1 MAVLAV
7 VGRTNVGKSTLFNR
21 MVRSRQALVSEQ
33 PHCTRDRLVGSGR
46 GAFAGHVFIDTA
58 GVAVDTPTPFDGALR
73 HQAETAI
80 RESDGVLWLVSAVEG
95 VLTEDLELADWL
107 RSFGKPVLLVA
118 NKAEGRAWAERDFD
132 LTRLGWGL
140 PAWISALYGDGL
152 AGLAAQLQ
160 ERFAVTEAPGEAQ
173 PLPRI
178 ALIGRPNAGKSTL
191 LNQLAGEARVLTSET
206 PGTTRDAIEVSI
218 ERMGRIWILVD
229 TAGVRS
235 RTRRL
240 DAHDQLAIARS
251 LATISRVS
259 LVTLLIDAQ
268 AGPTDDDARLAAAV
282 HEAGRPLVVALNKW
296 DGLERHQK
304 SRARG
309 HLAHLLSF
317 LPPAEPIPVS
327 ALHGSGLGDLVAAWN
342 DRLERAQADL
352 ATPQVN
358 RALAAAVRAHPPA
371 LVERIRPKLR
381 YGHQGGRNPPLL
393 IIHGSRLE
401 LLSADY
407 RRYLTRQLSDRF
419 GLGGVPLR
427 LEFRDSPDHHRW
439 RRGTPAPSRGRM
451 S

>member
-1 MAVLAV
+1 MALLAL

-21 MVRSRQALVSEQ
+21 LVRSRQALVSEE

-58 GVAVDTPTPFDGALR
+58 GIAVGTPTPFDGALR
-73 HQAETAI
+73 QQAETAV

-95 VLTEDLELADWL
+95 LLAEDLNLSEWL

-118 NKAEGRAWAERDFD
+118 NKAEGRTLAERDFD

-140 PAWISALYGDGL
+140 PSWISALYGDGL
-152 AGLAAQLQ
+152 AGLASGLR
-160 ERFAVTEAPGEAQ
+160 ERFPAITTSPGPG
-173 PLPRI
+173 PLPRV

-191 LNQLAGEARVLTSET
+191 LNQLVGEARVLTSPT
-206 PGTTRDAIEVSI
+206 PGTTRDAIEVAI
-218 ERMGRIWILVD
+218 ERMGRTWILID
-229 TAGVRS
+229 TAGIRS

-240 DAHDQLAIARS
+240 DPRDQLAIARS
-251 LATISRVS
+251 LATISRAS
-259 LVTLLIDAQ
+259 LVTLLIDAA
-268 AGPTDDDARLAAAV
+268 AGPTEDDARLAAAV
-282 HEAGRPLVVALNKW
+282 HEAGRPLVIALNKW

-304 SRARG
+304 TRARSQ
-309 HLAHLLSF
+309 LAHLLSF
-317 LPPAEPIPVS
+317 LPQAEPVPVS
-327 ALHGSGLGDLVAAWN
+327 ALHGSGLGELVAAWN

-352 ATPQVN
+352 ATPRVN
-358 RALAAAVRAHPPA
+358 RVLTAAVRAHPPA

-407 RRYLTRQLSDRF
+407 RRYLTRQLSDHF
-419 GLGGVPLR
+419 GLGGIPLR

-439 RRGTPAPSRGRM
+439 RSGASSLSRGRM

>member
-21 MVRSRQALVSEQ
+21 MVRSHQALVSEH
-33 PHCTRDRLVGSGR
+33 PHCTRDRLIGSGR
-46 GAFAGHVFIDTA
+46 GPFAGHVFIDTA
-58 GVAVDTPTPFDGALR
+58 GVGPRAPTPFDGALR

-80 RESDGVLWLVSAVEG
+80 READGVLWLVSAVEG
-95 VLTEDLELADWL
+95 ALAEDQDLSGWL
-107 RSFGKPVLLVA
+107 REFGKPVLVVA
-118 NKAEGRAWAERDFD
+118 NKAEGRAFADRDFD

-152 AGLAAQLQ
+152 AGLAALL
-160 ERFAVTEAPGEAQ
+160 TEHFGAPGPGAGTS
-173 PLPRI
+173 LVPRI

-191 LNQLAGEARVLTSET
+191 LNQLAGEERVLTSET
-206 PGTTRDAIEVSI
+206 PGTTRDAVEVQV
-218 ERMGRIWILVD
+218 ERGGRTWILVD

-240 DAHDQLAIARS
+240 DPRDQLAIARS
-251 LATISRVS
+251 LATIPRSS
-259 LVTLLIDAQ
+259 LVTLLIDAT
-268 AGPTDDDARLAAAV
+268 AGPTDDDARLAAAT

-304 SRARG
+304 TCARTE
-309 HLAHLLSF
+309 LSHLLSF
-317 LPPAEPIPVS
+317 LPPAEPVPLS
-327 ALHGSGLGDLVAAWN
+327 ALHGSGLGDLVSAWS
-342 DRLERAQADL
+342 DRLEKAAAEL
-352 ATPQVN
+352 PTPQVN
-358 RALAAAVRAHPPA
+358 RALAAAVRAHPPS
-371 LVERIRPKLR
+371 LVRRIRPKLR

-393 IIHGSRLE
+393 VIHGSRLE

-407 RRYLTRQLSDRF
+407 RRYLTRHLSDAF

-427 LEFRDSPDHHRW
+427 LEFRDSSDHHAW
-439 RRGTPAPSRGRM
+439 RRAAPTLSRGRV